1 VREAHER
8 RAVPA
13 VQVVDRLASVR
24 CCVRGVG
31 CWAAGLLGCWAVCA
45 SGVYQACR
53 QRLARER
60 RRRVADR
67 QADRQQ
73 ASGDV

>member
-31 CWAAGLLGCWAVCA
+31 CVGWAAGLLGCWAA
-45 SGVYQACR
+45 GLSA
-53 QRLARER
+53 RLASTRPAGR
-60 RRRVADR
+60 
-67 QADRQQ
+67 
-73 ASGDV
+73 G